1 MCQNERYTRQLA
13 YYFGLISG
21 QKFPAG
27 LYVPLDLFHQLPG
40 ARESLLLPVPLEK
53 MNLEKGAVQVLIKIE
68 KVGFHEQGF
77 ASRIKGGT
85 GSNRGIPC
93 REVAMDYLSLML
105 RWLHIG
111 SAIIL
116 VGGIVFWRSTLLP
129 ALETLSPPDRDKLQ
143 TSLRQR
149 WSRWVMLT
157 SGLLLISGLVN
168 AVLNMK
174 QYEFA
179 GNLYHIL
186 VTVKLMLALTLFW
199 IASVLSGSS
208 VLAQRWRPKTKFWLN
223 VGHAMIA
230 SQQSKYVT
238 DMRKRSIQ
246 IASNHIWN
254 TSLWRCP
261 GITWK
266 GGRVRCVSAVMGAAR
281 RGFRLACAYATGLR
295 TEDLRALKV
304 TLGSSPKKRL

>member
-1 MCQNERYTRQLA
+1 
-13 YYFGLISG
+13 
-21 QKFPAG
+21 
-27 LYVPLDLFHQLPG
+27 
-40 ARESLLLPVPLEK
+40 
-53 MNLEKGAVQVLIKIE
+53 
-68 KVGFHEQGF
+68 
-77 ASRIKGGT
+77 
-85 GSNRGIPC
+85 
-93 REVAMDYLSLML
+93 MDYLSLML

-129 ALETLSPPDRDKLQ
+129 ALETLAPSDRDELQ
-143 TSLRQR
+143 TTLRQR

-179 GNLYHIL
+179 GNLYHTL

-223 VGHAMIA
+223 VGLVLAVLLVAVAGIMKKTDRTPKGEAPI
-230 SQQSKYVT
+230 QSVLSST
-238 DMRKRSIQ
+238 
-246 IASNHIWN
+246 AL
-254 TSLWRCP
+254 SL
-261 GITWK
+261 TE
-266 GGRVRCVSAVMGAAR
+266 
-281 RGFRLACAYATGLR
+281 R
-295 TEDLRALKV
+295 T
-304 TLGSSPKKRL
+304 